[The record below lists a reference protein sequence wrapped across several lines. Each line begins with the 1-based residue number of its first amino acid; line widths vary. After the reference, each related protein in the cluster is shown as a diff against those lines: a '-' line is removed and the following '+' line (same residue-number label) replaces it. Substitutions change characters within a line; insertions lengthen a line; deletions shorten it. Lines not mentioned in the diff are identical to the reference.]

1 MEIIKQKALP
11 YYQRGY
17 SAVVE
22 QRPLRTLGEATDIIK
37 VKLLEGG
44 LDEYWAERL
53 AGVFARSYIAGTVA
67 ATRPAASDPAEQFEP
82 CLEVH
87 YTP

>member
-1 MEIIKQKALP
+1 MLLEIQSQDNGLMEIIKQKALP

-22 QRPLRTLGEATDIIK
+22 Q
-37 VKLLEGG
+37 
-44 LDEYWAERL
+44 
-53 AGVFARSYIAGTVA
+53 
-67 ATRPAASDPAEQFEP
+67 FEP

-87 YTP
+87 YDP

>member
-22 QRPLRTLGEATDIIK
+22 QRPLRALGEAAEIIK
-37 VKLLEGG
+37 TRLLQHG
-44 LDEYWAERL
+44 LDEYWAEGL
-53 AGVFARSYIAGTVA
+53 AGFFARSYIAGTVA
-67 ATRPAASDPAEQFEP
+67 ATRPAASDPVEQFEP

-87 YTP
+87 YDP